1 MLLYRDALRQFRF
14 SAILEAKS
22 LFKSFSVSVLAILS
36 LWLTISPAHSL
47 PRKTYF
53 KSSGKSIAVDWF
65 YPEKLANLPRVDARQ
80 STPIVIILHGAGGL
94 GTDSRD
100 GFFQQLAQELTRQGN
115 SCAIVHY
122 MDQTN
127 MQAADAVALAKHF
140 GTWLKTVRVATSYI
154 LELPLADKNNV
165 SILGHSLGAQL
176 ALHTADGNPKL
187 ASVVDMA
194 GSFVLPAGAI
204 KAMPPILI
212 LHGTKDTTV
221 PLSRERQL
229 IDVLKRANSTYEEH
243 ILSGV
248 DHSFSGVSFDTLT
261 KTINKFL
268 NKYRR

>member
-22 LFKSFSVSVLAILS
+22 LFKSFSAGVVAVLS

-65 YPEKLANLPRVDARQ
+65 YPEKLATFTRVDTKQ

-94 GTDSRD
+94 GTDSGD

-127 MQAADAVALAKHF
+127 MKAADAVA
-140 GTWLKTVRVATSYI
+140 
-154 LELPLADKNNV
+154 
-165 SILGHSLGAQL
+165 
-176 ALHTADGNPKL
+176 
-187 ASVVDMA
+187 
-194 GSFVLPAGAI
+194 
-204 KAMPPILI
+204 
-212 LHGTKDTTV
+212 
-221 PLSRERQL
+221 
-229 IDVLKRANSTYEEH
+229 
-243 ILSGV
+243 
-248 DHSFSGVSFDTLT
+248 
-261 KTINKFL
+261 
-268 NKYRR
+268 